1 LRCCEL
7 PSETTGSSLEEDG
20 QAGELPSETTG
31 SSLEAEARKPEA
43 TISLAQWMVGMNTS
57 PRRIVTATLSS
68 TAIALAANFLGVT
81 SGLLSLF
88 PEAAREQRLDIAYPV
103 RGFKRHL
110 DPQGRYT
117 FIFPVRYVADQ
128 TVYMR
133 NADAAYTRRTQD
145 PLLAAS
151 GLRAT
156 PAAKSSGPDVAF
168 GPPGTSAEENLS
180 VVSGPLRPGSSL
192 LGTLG
197 PPEQAADKLLRE
209 RIAKQGE
216 REVTLLQ
223 ASERRSAVSGLP
235 LYAFEYQVRGLAGNR
250 FEAHFVCVV
259 GAVRDMLFTPQEPTG
274 PGTSASP
281 SPNPPCPGAQ
291 YAIHAQCARA

>member
-1 LRCCEL
+1 MLRLPLLLTLATLAAALAPTRCLPRTRCLRCCEL
-7 PSETTGSSLEEDG
+7 PLETTGSSLEEDG
-20 QAGELPSETTG
+20 QAEARKPTG
-31 SSLEAEARKPEA
+31 SSLEEDGQAEAKKPTGSSLEEDGQAEARKPEA

-216 REVTLLQ
+216 REVTLP
-223 ASERRSAVSGLP
+223 RRWLGV
-235 LYAFEYQVRGLAGNR
+235 AG
-250 FEAHFVCVV
+250 
-259 GAVRDMLFTPQEPTG
+259 
-274 PGTSASP
+274 
-281 SPNPPCPGAQ
+281 
-291 YAIHAQCARA
+291 

>member
-1 LRCCEL
+1 MLRLPLLLTLATLAAALAPTRCLPRTRCLRCCEL

-20 QAGELPSETTG
+20 Q
-31 SSLEAEARKPEA
+31 AEARKPEA

-216 REVTLLQ
+216 REVTLP
-223 ASERRSAVSGLP
+223 RRWLGVTGQGWL
-235 LYAFEYQVRGLAGNR
+235 VRGG
-250 FEAHFVCVV
+250 VCSP
-259 GAVRDMLFTPQEPTG
+259 APAPAPAPT
-274 PGTSASP
+274 T
-281 SPNPPCPGAQ
+281 
-291 YAIHAQCARA
+291 

>member
-1 LRCCEL
+1 MLRLPLLLTLATLAAALAPPRCLPRTRCLRCCEL
-7 PSETTGSSLEEDG
+7 PLETTGSSLEEDG
-20 QAGELPSETTG
+20 QAEARKPTG
-31 SSLEAEARKPEA
+31 SSLEEDGQAEARKPEA

-216 REVTLLQ
+216 REVTLP
-223 ASERRSAVSGLP
+223 RRWLGV
-235 LYAFEYQVRGLAGNR
+235 AG
-250 FEAHFVCVV
+250 
-259 GAVRDMLFTPQEPTG
+259 
-274 PGTSASP
+274 
-281 SPNPPCPGAQ
+281 
-291 YAIHAQCARA
+291 

>member
-1 LRCCEL
+1 MLRLPLLLTLATLAAALTPTRCLPRTRCLRCC
-7 PSETTGSSLEEDG
+7 
-20 QAGELPSETTG
+20 ELPSETTG

-216 REVTLLQ
+216 REVTLPRRWLGVAGQGWRLLSSPSSSPSPYYLSYSLQVTLLQ

-235 LYAFEYQVRGLAGNR
+235 LYAFEYQVRA
-250 FEAHFVCVV
+250 AW
-259 GAVRDMLFTPQEPTG
+259 
-274 PGTSASP
+274 
-281 SPNPPCPGAQ
+281 
-291 YAIHAQCARA
+291 